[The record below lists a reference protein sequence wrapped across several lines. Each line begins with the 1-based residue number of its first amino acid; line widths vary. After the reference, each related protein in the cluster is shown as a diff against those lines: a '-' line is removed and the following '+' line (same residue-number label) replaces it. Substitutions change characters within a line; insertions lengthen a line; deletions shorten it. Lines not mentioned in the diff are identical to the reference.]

1 MAYRWSPPGVAHL
14 YHGTR
19 AAIAVGAVIQP
30 AIALGASSRH
40 RAPTSDERLISFA
53 TDSLPAAR
61 LYADTAPGDGRP
73 LVYEVAPVGDYVS
86 SPLGPPMP
94 PGREFRSADGW
105 QVIRVAWSGAPRAP
119 RAPASSSALLGWA
132 AAHA

>member
-1 MAYRWSPPGVAHL
+1 MPPRWEPPGVAHL

-19 AAIAVGAVIQP
+19 RAIRVGDVIRP

-40 RAPTSDERLISFA
+40 GALAADERFLSFA
-53 TDSLPAAR
+53 TDSLSAAE
-61 LYADTAPGDGRP
+61 LFAVTALGDGRP
-73 LVYEVAPVGDYVS
+73 VVYEVAPAGDYVS

-105 QVIRVAWSGAPRAP
+105 RVISLARIAGRHVRQTPTT
-119 RAPASSSALLGWA
+119 PAAFGWA